1 MAILYFSSRECW
13 PLNTGARLRD
23 YHFARELARRTPVTY
38 LGLRNP
44 GDPTAVEPP
53 SEAGFERYELVDKDA
68 AFTPMNLLRGV
79 AGPVPVTVLNCWSGR
94 IKAELERTLS
104 GARACQSVQ
113 VEGMHLVQYL
123 SVLRASPHRPALV
136 ADWHNIES
144 EIMWRYSSTT
154 PGMARKLYARR
165 TAHLIEN
172 MELRLLRGCDVHV
185 VPSPRERDKL
195 LARLPSARIEVVG
208 NGVDVAHHSDDRLA
222 EACVRAGKPEVPERN
237 EVLFVGSM
245 DYHANSDAVVE
256 FAHKTWPA
264 IVAQHPDWR
273 FVVVGRNPPAEV
285 RALTDLRNVT
295 VTGTVDDVRPWYR
308 SAFVVVVPLRTGSGT
323 RLKILEAMAAGVPVV
338 STGLGAEG
346 LEVTDGRDIILA
358 ETPEETVE
366 AVQSLFRSPE
376 LWRRL
381 AEAGRGGVWFPGSTT
396 GRHWVRGSTKFT
408 KRRFAGPESEASAG
422 CVFIGRLRNDG
433 SGEESDSILPGS
445 HVHGNLNC
453 YDLPRTGHR

>member
-1 MAILYFSSRECW
+1 MVTALTVAARGGCENTCCRPNIEMAILYFSSRECW

-23 YHFARELARRTPVTY
+23 YHFARELAQRTPVTY

-44 GDPTAVEPP
+44 QDPPAVEPP
-53 SEAGFERYELVDKDA
+53 AESGFERFVLVEKDA
-68 AFTPMNLLRGV
+68 AFTPIKLLRGV

-94 IKAELERTLS
+94 IREELERTLS
-104 GARACQSVQ
+104 GPRSFQSVQ

-123 SVLRASPHRPALV
+123 PVLRGSPHRPAIV

-144 EIMWRYSSTT
+144 EIMWRYSDTT
-154 PGMARKLYARR
+154 PGVARKLYARR

-195 LARLPSARIEVVG
+195 RARLPGARIEVVG
-208 NGVDVAHHSDDRLA
+208 NGVDVAHHSEIHLA
-222 EACVRAGKPEVPERN
+222 EASVRAGKPERPERN

-264 IVAQHPDWR
+264 IVAAHPDWR

-285 RALTDLRNVT
+285 RALTGLRNIE
-295 VTGTVDDVRPWYR
+295 VTGTVDDVRPWYG

-338 STGLGAEG
+338 STRLGAEG
-346 LEVTDGRDIILA
+346 LEVTDGNDIILA
-358 ETPEETVE
+358 ESPAETAE
-366 AVQSLFRSPE
+366 AVQALFRSQE
-376 LWRRL
+376 LWQKL
-381 AEAGRGGVWFPGSTT
+381 AEAGRTLVSRLYDWSALGARLYEIHETA
-396 GRHWVRGSTKFT
+396 VRGAAK
-408 KRRFAGPESEASAG
+408 
-422 CVFIGRLRNDG
+422 
-433 SGEESDSILPGS
+433 
-445 HVHGNLNC
+445 
-453 YDLPRTGHR
+453 